1 MEKTGQGVLLK
12 VIIIG
17 QDLLL
22 PSIDL
27 LTQSPLSVIQEI

>member
-27 LTQSPLSVIQEI
+27 LTQSLLSVIQGI